1 MNAGEQGGIGE
12 AVGPAASNVASGIS
26 KTLESAIDDV
36 KKAKMQAST
45 SKAPAKKSGK
55 KPINWSFLNAAR
67 GTRKPDAAP
76 CALLDLL
83 TLLPDAAPALH
94 TERLESAHGASK
106 PDQATQASPSRKKST
121 AVPSTVDTSVNLASI
136 MLEVGR
142 GLACTRIT
150 PEEYAAI
157 KSSATAQ
164 VLPDWMKTKA

>member
-1 MNAGEQGGIGE
+1 MTHTPDTLKAWQSALGLSESGMAAYIG
-12 AVGPAASNVASGIS
+12 VPVHTWRKWCN
-26 KTLESAIDDV
+26 
-36 KKAKMQAST
+36 
-45 SKAPAKKSGK
+45 
-55 KPINWSFLNAAR
+55 